1 MGNTLHRLEAGMS
14 LEPVDSSNSMSGIPT
29 FGGQR
34 SNCLHHKTFV
44 GLPWLV
50 EQRERTERQLFAET
64 ERWQTG
70 KRGNCETVAAD
81 KKT

>member
-50 EQRERTERQLFAET
+50 EQREDREAII
-64 ERWQTG
+64 
-70 KRGNCETVAAD
+70 RGDGEMANRKELLGELTV
-81 KKT
+81 TRES

>member
-1 MGNTLHRLEAGMS
+1 MGNTLHRLAAGMS

-50 EQRERTERQLFAET
+50 EQREDREAII
-64 ERWQTG
+64 
-70 KRGNCETVAAD
+70 RGDGEMANRKELLGELTV
-81 KKT
+81 TRES

>member
-14 LEPVDSSNSMSGIPT
+14 LEPVDSSNSMSGIPI

-50 EQRERTERQLFAET
+50 EQREDREAII
-64 ERWQTG
+64 
-70 KRGNCETVAAD
+70 RGDGEMANRKELLGELTV
-81 KKT
+81 TRES